1 VASGQW
7 SVNLRWLYT
16 TMKHR
21 EQWRPILDAEV
32 TKWATNSCAELVA
45 ELPGEQ
51 SYEIEFEGKTYQ
63 IEVQILENT
72 DKYIHVGVF
81 VDDGS
86 IPASFRPLSSS
97 FIREK

>member
-1 VASGQW
+1 
-7 SVNLRWLYT
+7 
-16 TMKHR
+16 MKHR

-72 DKYIHVGVF
+72 DK
-81 VDDGS
+81 
-86 IPASFRPLSSS
+86 
-97 FIREK
+97 